1 MTPSSTPNPDPNPG
15 NKKFRASVL
24 QSNIWLHFFL
34 QCLKKSLEY
43 LYQIQFFR
51 ILKNKKK
58 VEKES
63 QKQGLNKSAAL
74 KKNNSTPLVLLH
86 HLVSKTL
93 FY

>member
-15 NKKFRASVL
+15 NKKIRASVL

-34 QCLKKSLEY
+34 QCFKKILEY
-43 LYQIQFFR
+43 LYQIEFFR

-74 KKNNSTPLVLLH
+74 
-86 HLVSKTL
+86 
-93 FY
+93 